1 MSDFDWKGLIKSVA
15 PTAATLLGGPLA
27 GLAVKAL
34 GDAMGISDATQEKI
48 ESALQSGQLA
58 GEQLAAIKLAEQN
71 LKLELKK
78 LDINL
83 EEIHAKDR
91 DSARKLQAETKS
103 WVPAAL
109 TVLTIGG
116 FFWLLIGAA
125 MGEFKLTGS
134 DVMMLLLGVL
144 ARETAG
150 VYQFWFG
157 SSSGSQRKTDMLTR
171 KD

>member
-27 GLAVKAL
+27 GLAVKAI
-34 GDAMGISDATQEKI
+34 GDAIGVSDATQEKI
-48 ESALQSGQLA
+48 EEVLQSGQLT
-58 GEQLAAIKLAEQN
+58 GEQLAAIKLAENN
-71 LKLELKK
+71 LKLELKR

-83 EEIHAKDR
+83 EEIYAKDR

-103 WVPAAL
+103 WVPAVL
-109 TVLTIGG
+109 TVITVGG

-125 MGEFKLTGS
+125 TGQFKLTGS

-157 SSSGSQRKTDMLTR
+157 SSSGSQRKTEMINS
-171 KD
+171 K